1 MGAKLPGGI
10 LLNGPPGTGK
20 TLIAKAIAGEAGVPF
35 LYASGS
41 QFDEMYVGVGAK
53 RMRKLFKEAR
63 EQAPCIIFID
73 EIDAVAG
80 KRSGNGAGDDSR
92 SRMTINQ
99 LLQEMDGLKENEN
112 LIVIGATNF
121 KQYLDSAILRPGIVR
136 SYGYFIFVFQSK
148 ELKKAVS
155 IWLLMFQRQ
164 ISRDGKKSWSIISRK
179 LSTSLI

>member
-1 MGAKLPGGI
+1 MLIFIKFEKKDFSDVKGMPEILDEFEQVVDLIRNKDRYAAMGAKLPGGV

-41 QFDEMYVGVGAK
+41 QFDEMYVGVGAS

-63 EQAPCIIFID
+63 EQSPCIIFID

-80 KRSGNGAGDDSR
+80 KRNTSGEGSPSYA
-92 SRMTINQ
+92 RMTINQ

-112 LIVIGATNF
+112 IIVLAATNL
-121 KQYLDSAILRPGIVR
+121 KGVIDPALLRPGMTHNI
-136 SYGYFIFVFQSK
+136 
-148 ELKKAVS
+148 
-155 IWLLMFQRQ
+155 
-164 ISRDGKKSWSIISRK
+164 
-179 LSTSLI
+179 